1 MSQAIKSWFI
11 FIKNMLISPRWN
23 LQLMSKRRKNNTI
36 LLSWSRSY
44 LIELRTPLIFLRQF
58 QHHIL
63 PNNSN
68 YSIRSYLLDLYIYWW
83 QNSNFFTE
91 AHQDLH
97 ESQHTSKIAGYQYAN
112 NVTEVQHEI
121 LQHFSTFVTFIESD
135 RSIVSSIYT
144 SNTDMLTKFSKAI
157 KSLELANTDINQL

>member
-1 MSQAIKSWFI
+1 
-11 FIKNMLISPRWN
+11 MLISPRWN
-23 LQLMSKRRKNNTI
+23 LQLMNERRMNNTI
-36 LLSWSRSY
+36 LLSCSRSY
-44 LIELRTPLIFLRQF
+44 LIELRTPLIFLRQV

-68 YSIRSYLLDLYIYWW
+68 YSIRSYLLDRYIYIDDRT
-83 QNSNFFTE
+83 QNVFTQ
-91 AHQDLH
+91 AQQNLY

-121 LQHFSTFVTFIESD
+121 LQHFSTFATYIESD
-135 RSIVSSIYT
+135 RSIVLSIYT
-144 SNTDMLTKFSKAI
+144 SNTDMLTKFSEAI